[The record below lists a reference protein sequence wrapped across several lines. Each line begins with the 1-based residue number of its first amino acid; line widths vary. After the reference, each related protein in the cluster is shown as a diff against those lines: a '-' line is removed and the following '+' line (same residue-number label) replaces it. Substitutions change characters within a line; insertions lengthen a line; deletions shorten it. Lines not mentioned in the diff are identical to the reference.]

1 MKINLTALLVK
12 STHRYYK
19 DTSMHTYLFREGW
32 VGIGGV
38 GPSSSPLIEEPPP
51 LPNTYVMYY
60 SMKGQM
66 RFKGTLLGLMT
77 NVGTKHVIG
86 LSKHV
91 TRVITTN

>member
-38 GPSSSPLIEEPPP
+38 GPSSFPLIEEPPP
-51 LPNTYVMYY
+51 P
-60 SMKGQM
+60 
-66 RFKGTLLGLMT
+66 
-77 NVGTKHVIG
+77 
-86 LSKHV
+86 SKHLCNV
-91 TRVITTN
+91 LFYERANAI